1 MRAKLSTSVEV
12 QSVVSSSTVEEYFI
26 RSLKLF
32 LRKTADSEDHDLFVG
47 IHSFV
52 FLGQTE
58 VSSGYGQMLQEM
70 LSYYNVFETD
80 LMIGALDG

>member
-1 MRAKLSTSVEV
+1 MKEQLSGSVEV
-12 QSVVSSSTVEEYFI
+12 QAVLSSSTVEEYFT
-26 RSLKLF
+26 RSLRLF
-32 LRKTADSEDHDLFVG
+32 VRKSSDPEERDLFVG

-58 VSSGYGQMLQEM
+58 VSSAYGQMLQEM